1 MRERAPR
8 IIVGL
13 LALTGLVLGVWAA
26 FDPHGFFADF
36 PGGGRHWVSADG
48 PYNEHL
54 VRDFG
59 SLNLGLA
66 AVALVALW
74 RPVRELCIAV
84 GLANI
89 VYQAPHLVYH
99 LRHLDLY
106 DTADKIGNVAS
117 LGAGLVLPVVLVALV
132 LAAPPPHERASDASG
147 PQRVE
152 LDRDPA
158 AGVHLP

>member
-1 MRERAPR
+1 MFERAPR

-13 LALTGLVLGVWAA
+13 LAISGLGIGLWAA
-26 FDPHGFFADF
+26 IDPHGFYANF

-66 AVALVALW
+66 AVALVAFW
-74 RPVRELCIAV
+74 RPVRELLVAV
-84 GLANI
+84 ALANL
-89 VYQAPHLVYH
+89 AFEGPHLAYH

-106 DTADKIGNVAS
+106 DTPDKIANVAS
-117 LGAGLVLPVVLVALV
+117 LSVALVLPVILLVVALRKEV
-132 LAAPPPHERASDASG
+132 TGARPLRG
-147 PQRVE
+147 
-152 LDRDPA
+152 
-158 AGVHLP
+158 